1 MASGVGVA
9 VVTSEPRSH
18 LWLIEVAG
26 AMGRKIPKS
35 VRHATREA
43 LRHHTGPI
51 AFALP
56 EVTACRTTLGAHL
69 LAVHEQRPVVLIA
82 PSRAVLEAIAAT
94 DPGHTPL
101 PTYSDLPAALAS

>member
-9 VVTSEPRSH
+9 VVTSQPRSH

-43 LRHHTGPI
+43 LHHHTGPI

-56 EVTACRTTLGAHL
+56 EVTACRTTLAEHL
-69 LAVHEQRPVVLIA
+69 LAVHKQRPVVLIA
-82 PSRAVLEAIAAT
+82 PSPAVLEAIAAT
-94 DPGHTPL
+94 DQGIAHL
-101 PTYSDLPAALAS
+101 PTFSDLPAALAS